1 MVGAMHPSHRI
12 MYSLFPCPCRG
23 LSDHWNL
30 PVNRGA
36 DSVNLEK
43 VRENLRLV
51 GFKLALAAKQFG
63 HCGNVD
69 FVGCGNILVC
79 KTHLFFLLFSK
90 FLFHALCKPKFPV
103 GHKPKNPCTSITL
116 FYFF

>member
-1 MVGAMHPSHRI
+1 MRISDWSSDVCSSDLPSHRI

-30 PVNRGA
+30 PDNRGA

-69 FVGCGNILVC
+69 FEGCGNILVG
-79 KTHLFFLLFSK
+79 KPQLFFSLFDK
-90 FLFHALCKPKFPV
+90 IHVHAL
-103 GHKPKNPCTSITL
+103 
-116 FYFF
+116 

>member
-1 MVGAMHPSHRI
+1 

-30 PVNRGA
+30 PDNRGA

-69 FVGCGNILVC
+69 FEGCGNILVG
-79 KTHLFFLLFSK
+79 KPQLFFSLFDKIHVHRSEE
-90 FLFHALCKPKFPV
+90 H
-103 GHKPKNPCTSITL
+103 TSELQSLMRTSYDVFCLQQNTPTKYQSSIP
-116 FYFF
+116 

>member
-1 MVGAMHPSHRI
+1 

-30 PVNRGA
+30 PDNRGA

-69 FVGCGNILVC
+69 FEGCGNILVG
-79 KTHLFFLLFSK
+79 KPQLFFSLLDRKSVVSGK
-90 FLFHALCKPKFPV
+90 SVSVRVDL
-103 GHKPKNPCTSITL
+103 GGRGII
-116 FYFF
+116 